1 MCSASDWACTDHQH
15 DPPNHSP
22 HHDRPCSAT
31 LDIRVTTME
40 PLTNLLLLCL
50 FLVGVLLMG
59 YWKLGGGLLSPPARI
74 IRGAEPARWS
84 LRDFIHLQSNRPKS
98 SSTFIFREESIRS
111 LGHRFA
117 GRFDFA
123 ILHWEEAPVLDAIVE
138 RKFPLK
144 HLPSKPRP
152 EDVFQAGLYAL
163 SLMESGVSCSSTRLF
178 LIYCL
183 QEPASR
189 CIGKNGAECLTCG
202 EKAMFVKSFRPERV
216 LRGLRKLDE
225 VWYRGRKPR
234 ATPNDSKCKGV
245 PTEEMDHADI
255 LLCRQKSNHS

>member
-1 MCSASDWACTDHQH
+1 
-15 DPPNHSP
+15 
-22 HHDRPCSAT
+22 
-31 LDIRVTTME
+31 
-40 PLTNLLLLCL
+40 
-50 FLVGVLLMG
+50 MG
-59 YWKLGGGLLSPPARI
+59 CWKLGGGLLSLPARI
-74 IRGAEPARWS
+74 IRDAKPAKWS
-84 LRDFIHLQSNRPKS
+84 LMDFLHLQSNRPKS

-111 LGHRFA
+111 LGHRYA

-152 EDVFQAGLYAL
+152 PDVFQAGLYAL
-163 SLMESGVSCSSTRLF
+163 ALMESGVSCSSTRLF

-183 QEPASR
+183 QESASR
-189 CIGKNGAECLTCG
+189 CIGKNEAECLTCG
-202 EKAMFVKSFRPERV
+202 EKAMFVRRFRPEVV

-234 ATPNDSKCKGV
+234 ATPNASKCKACPYARDGS
-245 PTEEMDHADI
+245 
-255 LLCRQKSNHS
+255 CRYSPL